1 VLEWEEGVPY
11 WRLFYHFTWGTK
23 LREPLIGPAFEA
35 DLHRVIA
42 AKALE
47 LQAVV
52 HAVGG
57 IEDHIH
63 LVASVSPKFAL
74 STFIGQVK
82 GNSSHFVNHVVQPD
96 YTFAWQEEYGV
107 VSFDEKNLGWVVRY
121 TLQQREHHKA
131 GTTVA
136 RLEQVSD

>member
-1 VLEWEEGVPY
+1 MPY

-23 LREPLIGPAFEA
+23 LREQLIDPAFEA

-42 AKALE
+42 AKATE

-57 IEDHIH
+57 IEDHVH
-63 LVASVSPKFAL
+63 LVVSVPPKLAL

-82 GNSSHFVNHVVQPD
+82 GNSSHFVNHVVRPT
-96 YTFAWQEEYGV
+96 YTFAWQGEYGV
-107 VSFDEKNLGWVVRY
+107 VSFGERHLGWVVQY
-121 TLQQREHHKA
+121 TLQQREHHEA
-131 GTTVA
+131 GTTIA
-136 RLEQVSD
+136 RLERVSE

>member
-1 VLEWEEGVPY
+1 MPY

-23 LREPLIGPAFEA
+23 LREPLIDPGFEA

-57 IEDHIH
+57 IEDHVH
-63 LVASVSPKFAL
+63 LVVSVPPKLAL

-82 GNSSHFVNHVVQPD
+82 GNSSHFVNQVARPSS
-96 YTFAWQEEYGV
+96 TFAWQEEYGV
-107 VSFDEKNLGWVVRY
+107 VSFGERHLGWVVQY
-121 TLQQREHHKA
+121 TLQQREHHEA
-131 GTTVA
+131 GTTIT
-136 RLEQVSD
+136 RLERVSE